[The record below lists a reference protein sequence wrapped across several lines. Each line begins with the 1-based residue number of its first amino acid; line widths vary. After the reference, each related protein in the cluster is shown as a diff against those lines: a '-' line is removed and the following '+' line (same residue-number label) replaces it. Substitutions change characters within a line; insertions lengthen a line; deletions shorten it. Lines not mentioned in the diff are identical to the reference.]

1 MILSSVFCPKF
12 VLVKKREMALMLS
25 LVSNLNKIESGSNY
39 KAGGEYIIS
48 KERHHTEAI
57 FRWVCDYLMEKKYAV
72 GAFKDVKQAVRRR
85 YGVIAFYARIR
96 CS

>member
-1 MILSSVFCPKF
+1 
-12 VLVKKREMALMLS
+12 MALMLS
-25 LVSNLNKIESGSNY
+25 LVSNLSKIESGSNY